1 MENDPLQEVAEL
13 LANPVQVAK
22 WLEAQTPGSQKSHAS
37 ALFDLL
43 VNEAAQPKSVSGQAC
58 VRLCGL
64 VEQSSKSMSEELR
77 TWAFSRDVTLELF
90 NFFIDWNESDHH
102 RSMKLVLD
110 LIVQFIKRNPDK
122 DDASTTKAYLLDAL
136 ISIVIGRSAK
146 PVAKSAI
153 KTLDHF
159 LSKGVFTL
167 KDIHANY
174 VSHRQE
180 LAQSDDIEV
189 WRMFMVDLLHWMR
202 LHFVCPTSGRFIVCV
217 YRGWRHADYAK
228 PTAPSLESWYQWLL
242 DFLTEEPSL
251 LESIKNYI
259 FLPLFK
265 ADRVEGLRF
274 LAKMNGDKVVS
285 TASNL
290 DMDIPALLQLAV
302 LETGKKVGLVEEP
315 GLDEDEANAE
325 GCSSIMVHEKILE
338 SVLAHPSHE
347 VRVLALSLLVTSPS
361 TTRPYSYAA
370 LELLRK
376 HLATVF
382 ADPDAKFR
390 VEVSGKVRDMFR
402 RVRGAIHVLKRSIPR
417 ARAKAQKANLPG
429 AQSKVNPDLAAAEQP
444 ILYRA
449 NLIVLP
455 EAQLT
460 HCLEYHEEFL
470 RWYIGFLCSELTPT
484 ASYQRH
490 IASLKAVMFITRLEA
505 EALKIWETEDDQRL
519 FFDLFDDKWSRA
531 LFDLLMDPFDD
542 VRDISA
548 SALKRF
554 YADERY
560 RRFALTNHT
569 SDRCT
574 AETLAEVSR
583 RAEELARRTSR
594 ADHSDGSSRVS
605 QLLYRFLG
613 SGQEQVALLS
623 KLISELERKTSVAE
637 SDLGRAVLEAPL
649 HGDFAS
655 LNHVW
660 QVASELEISESD
672 IGAVHELQ
680 STLVSCCERVWKAVR
695 DVLCDDSPEG
705 HLPQELEDLEGL
717 DTKNLLSFS
726 FRAVHESSNL
736 MRTIVLAIRNQS
748 RDGFISP
755 PRDLFERIGNLTFN
769 QLSNLRHR
777 GAFTTVAMTFATCCQ
792 QTKHLDQGE

>member
-1 MENDPLQEVAEL
+1 M
-13 LANPVQVAK
+13 
-22 WLEAQTPGSQKSHAS
+22 
-37 ALFDLL
+37 
-43 VNEAAQPKSVSGQAC
+43 
-58 VRLCGL
+58 
-64 VEQSSKSMSEELR
+64 EQSSKSKSEELR
-77 TWAFSRDVTLELF
+77 TWAFSQDVTIKLF
-90 NFFIDWNESDHH
+90 DFFVDWNESDHH

-122 DDASTTKAYLLDAL
+122 GDASSTKACLLDTL

-174 VSHRQE
+174 ISHQQE

-189 WRMFMVDLLHWMR
+189 WRMLMIDLFHWMR
-202 LHFVCPTSGRFIVCV
+202 LHVVCPTAGRLIVCV
-217 YRGWRHADYAK
+217 YRGWRQADYAK
-228 PTAPSLESWYQWLL
+228 PTAPSLETWYQWLL
-242 DFLTEEPSL
+242 DFLSEEPSL

-265 ADRVEGLRF
+265 ADRVEGLR
-274 LAKMNGDKVVS
+274 LLGNMNGDKVVS
-285 TASNL
+285 TASSL
-290 DMDIPALLQLAV
+290 DVDMPALLQLAA

-315 GLDEDEANAE
+315 GSYSSCPTVPACTDLSQGLNEDKAQAE
-325 GCSSIMVHEKILE
+325 ECSSVMVHEKILE
-338 SVLAHPSHE
+338 SVLAHPSHG
-347 VRVLALSLLVTSPS
+347 VRALALSLLVTSPS
-361 TTRPYSYAA
+361 TTRPYSHAA

-417 ARAKAQKANLPG
+417 ARAKAQKADLPG
-429 AQSKVNPDLAAAEQP
+429 AQTQLNPDLAAASQP
-444 ILYRA
+444 ILYRS
-449 NLIVLP
+449 NLVVLP

-490 IASLKAVMFITRLEA
+490 IASLKAVMLITRMEG
-505 EALKIWETEDDQRL
+505 ESPKTWETEDDQRL
-519 FFDLFDDKWSRA
+519 FFDLFDDKWARA

-542 VRDISA
+542 VRDTSA
-548 SALKRF
+548 SALKRL
-554 YADERY
+554 YADDRY
-560 RRFALTNHT
+560 RRFALTSHAT
-569 SDRCT
+569 DRCT

-594 ADHSDGSSRVS
+594 ADHSDGASRAS

-613 SGQEQVALLS
+613 SGQQQVALLS

-672 IGAVHELQ
+672 IGAVQELQ

-705 HLPQELEDLEGL
+705 HLPQELEELEGL

-726 FRAVHESSNL
+726 FRAIHES
-736 MRTIVLAIRNQS
+736 R
-748 RDGFISP
+748 
-755 PRDLFERIGNLTFN
+755 
-769 QLSNLRHR
+769 
-777 GAFTTVAMTFATCCQ
+777 
-792 QTKHLDQGE
+792 

>member
-1 MENDPLQEVAEL
+1 MENDPLQRDAEL
-13 LANPVQVAK
+13 LANPVQVVQ
-22 WLEAQTPGSQKSHAS
+22 WLEAQAPGSQKSHAG
-37 ALFDLL
+37 ALFDRLI
-43 VNEAAQPKSVSGQAC
+43 NEAAQPKSLSGQAC

-64 VEQSSKSMSEELR
+64 VEQSSKSVSEELR
-77 TWAFSRDVTLELF
+77 TWAFSRGVTTELF

-110 LIVQFIKRNPDK
+110 LIVQSFKRHPDK
-122 DDASTTKAYLLDAL
+122 DDASTTKACLLDAL

-167 KDIHANY
+167 REIHANY
-174 VSHRQE
+174 ISHRQE

-217 YRGWRHADYAK
+217 YRGWRHADYTK
-228 PTAPSLESWYQWLL
+228 PAAPGLETWYQWLL

-265 ADRVEGLRF
+265 ADRAEGLRF
-274 LAKMNGDKVVS
+274 LGKMNGDNVVS

-290 DMDIPALLQLAV
+290 DMDMPALLRLSA
-302 LETGKKVGLVEEP
+302 LETGKRVGLVEEP
-315 GLDEDEANAE
+315 GLGEDKGQAE
-325 GCSSIMVHEKILE
+325 EWSSIMVHEKILDN
-338 SVLAHPSHE
+338 VLAHPSHE
-347 VRVLALSLLVTSPS
+347 VRALALSLLVTSPS
-361 TTRPYSYAA
+361 TTRPYSFAA
-370 LELLRK
+370 LGLLRK
-376 HLATVF
+376 HLITVF

-417 ARAKAQKANLPG
+417 ARARAQKANVPG
-429 AQSKVNPDLAAAEQP
+429 AQSQVKPDLATASQP
-444 ILYRA
+444 ILYRS
-449 NLIVLP
+449 NFIVLP

-490 IASLKAVMFITRLEA
+490 IASLKAVMFITRLEG
-505 EALKIWETEDDQRL
+505 ETSKMWETEDDQRL
-519 FFDLFDDKWSRA
+519 FFDLFDDKWTRA

-548 SALKRF
+548 SAVKRF
-554 YADERY
+554 YANGRY
-560 RRFALTNHT
+560 RRFTLTP
-569 SDRCT
+569 SGADRCT
-574 AETLAEVSR
+574 AETLAETSR

-594 ADHSDGSSRVS
+594 ADHSDGASRVS

-613 SGQEQVALLS
+613 SGQQQVALLS
-623 KLISELERKTSVAE
+623 RLISELERKTSVAE

-649 HGDFAS
+649 HGNFAS

-660 QVASELEISESD
+660 QVASELQIPESD
-672 IGAVHELQ
+672 IEAVRELQ
-680 STLVSCCERVWKAVR
+680 STLVSCGERVWKAVR

-705 HLPQELEDLEGL
+705 HLPQELEELEGL
-717 DTKNLLSFS
+717 DTKSLLSFS
-726 FRAVHESSNL
+726 FRAVHES
-736 MRTIVLAIRNQS
+736 R
-748 RDGFISP
+748 
-755 PRDLFERIGNLTFN
+755 
-769 QLSNLRHR
+769 
-777 GAFTTVAMTFATCCQ
+777 
-792 QTKHLDQGE
+792 